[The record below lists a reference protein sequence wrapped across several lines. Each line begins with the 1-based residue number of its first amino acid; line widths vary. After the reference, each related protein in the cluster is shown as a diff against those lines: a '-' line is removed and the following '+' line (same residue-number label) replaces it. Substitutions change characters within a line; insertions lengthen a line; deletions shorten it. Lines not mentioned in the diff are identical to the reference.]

1 MITHGTEK
9 HKKVLFVR
17 TYLLEFPHECDASN
31 PNRRIVPPST
41 DARIAYTDNKTVAL
55 VGIAET
61 LVLRWVSLPN

>member
-1 MITHGTEK
+1 MGKEGLDFSVFYFSLFPGTSWGSSPCWW
-9 HKKVLFVR
+9 V
-17 TYLLEFPHECDASN
+17 N
-31 PNRRIVPPST
+31 GT